1 MAKVIFTYEGE
12 ETTIQCS
19 KEDQMKNIC
28 CKYAS
33 KIDIDRNSL
42 YFLYG
47 GNKVNLDLSFEQLAN
62 SIDKAD
68 QEMKILVYKKLA
80 FSNDDEGDQLEAKII
95 DNICLSN
102 NVINDNL
109 IGIKGQIDNLIND
122 IVIKKEINFIISQLK
137 NINLIINNALGE
149 IKKNNEKLNQLKQEI
164 KKNEN
169 IKNLKCN
176 IIKGVLDIKVKD
188 INDGVFLFNK
198 RDIDGIDVFLNDNKI
213 DMINEKNKWKI
224 DYNFKEDGKYKFKI
238 VFNNNITSLYK
249 FFQDCSNLYSI
260 DLSNFE
266 SKNVTDLSYMFNK
279 CYKLKEI
286 IGMSNFNTSNVN
298 NMKELFHCCYNL
310 ESLDLSNLDTFFFI
324 YISFMFNS
332 CVKLKE
338 IKGINEFIT
347 NNVIDMCYM
356 FGNCK
361 ELEYLDLSGF
371 QTQCVRDMKYMF
383 ADCAK
388 LKEIKGISKFNTGEV
403 NYINSMFAYCQE
415 LEFLDLSGFDTS
427 KVCDMSFMFNKCVK
441 LKEIKGIEKFNTNKV
456 GNMTTMF
463 QSCCELENLDLSNF
477 DTSNV
482 YDMSFMF
489 NHCSKLK
496 YLNISKFQP
505 QDATRKMFFHINKYD
520 CKFTAENNDLVV
532 LFYSSK

>member
-1 MAKVIFTYEGE
+1 MAKVIFSYEGE
-12 ETTIQCS
+12 ETTIQCL

-28 CKYAS
+28 CKYSS

-62 SIDKAD
+62 SLDKAE
-68 QEMKILVYKKLA
+68 QEMKILAYKKPCC
-80 FSNDDEGDQLEAKII
+80 SNGGETIQLNTKII
-95 DNICLSN
+95 DNICISN

-109 IGIKGQIDNLIND
+109 IGIRGQIDNLIND
-122 IVIKKEINFIISQLK
+122 IVSKKEINSIISQLK

-149 IKKNNEKLNQLKQEI
+149 IKNNNEKLNELKYGIQR
-164 KKNEN
+164 NEN
-169 IKNLKCN
+169 IENLKCN
-176 IIKGVLDIKVKD
+176 IIEGVLDIKVKN
-188 INDGVFLFNK
+188 IKNGVILFNK
-198 RDIDGIDVFLNDNKI
+198 RDIDGIDVFLNDIKI

-238 VFNNNITSLYK
+238 VFKKSITSLYK
-249 FFQDCSNLYSI
+249 FFQDCSSLYSI

-286 IGMSNFNTSNVN
+286 KGMNNFNTSNVN
-298 NMKELFHCCYNL
+298 NMKEMFHCCQEL
-310 ESLDLSNLDTFFFI
+310 ESLDLSNLDTSFVEDM
-324 YISFMFNS
+324 SFMFNS

-361 ELEYLDLSGF
+361 ELEYLDLSNF
-371 QTQCVRDMKYMF
+371 QTNYVRDMKYMF
-383 ADCAK
+383 ADCVK
-388 LKEIKGISKFNTGEV
+388 LKEIKGTNKFNTGEA
-403 NYINSMFAYCQE
+403 NYINSMFAYCHE
-415 LEFLDLSGFDTS
+415 LENLDLSNFDTS
-427 KVCDMSFMFNKCVK
+427 KVCDMSFMFNKCYK
-441 LKEIKGIEKFNTNKV
+441 LKEIKGIEKFNTSKV
-456 GNMTTMF
+456 ENMTTMF
-463 QSCCELENLDLSNF
+463 QYCQELENLDLSNF

-482 YDMSFMF
+482 YDMSFIF

-496 YLNISKFQP
+496 YLNISKFKP
-505 QDATRKMFFHINKYD
+505 QDATQKMFFYINKYD
-520 CKFTAENNDLVV
+520 CKFIAENHNLIE